1 MDVGDSVEILEEYG
15 EWLRGTCPRKPR
27 VVGIFPRS
35 YIHIKDSAK
44 SDPVVTE
51 CTQVLREWSEIW
63 KKYYVVS
70 IISTVV
76 MHLTLLTIDIF
87 IAHRKGR
94 RTNLHT

>member
-1 MDVGDSVEILEEYG
+1 MELDVGDSVEILEEYG

-70 IISTVV
+70 CVCGDGGGSG
-76 MHLTLLTIDIF
+76 HSGDCFCCSL
-87 IAHRKGR
+87 
-94 RTNLHT
+94 

>member
-1 MDVGDSVEILEEYG
+1 MEILEEYG

-70 IISTVV
+70 MIS
-76 MHLTLLTIDIF
+76 MLIHLTAVTIF
-87 IAHRKGR
+87 VFTLHRKEK
-94 RTNLHT
+94 RTNLPT